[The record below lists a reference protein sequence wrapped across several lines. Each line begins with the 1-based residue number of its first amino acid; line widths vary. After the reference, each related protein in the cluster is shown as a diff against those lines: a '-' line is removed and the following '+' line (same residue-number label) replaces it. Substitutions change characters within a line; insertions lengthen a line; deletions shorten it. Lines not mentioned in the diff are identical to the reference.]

1 MDDVAGREDTAM
13 VGVDVLGLVTS
24 GMYIDPL
31 TVYREYVQNAV
42 DAIQSA
48 GIGSDGLV
56 EISILARERR
66 VAIRDNGPG
75 LSLPEAER
83 VLVPIAKSEKRG
95 RGLRGFRG
103 VGRLAGLAFAE
114 AITFLTRSGA
124 DEPVVR
130 VVWDG
135 GKLNTGVESGDRL
148 ANVVGR
154 AVSVDTVDG
163 EGYPPHFFEAR
174 LDGVSRH
181 AAGSIMNRNA
191 VRRYIGEVCPV
202 PFSGDFRHAARILAP
217 FETADRPFTVDVRL
231 DGEDASIERPHG
243 CSVKISEQEGQ
254 DIVEIEEIRITG
266 VGARECAAIGWI
278 AHTPYRGAIAKTCGV
293 RGIRAR
299 IGNMQIG
306 GENVFEHLFSE
317 DRFNRW
323 CMVEIHVLD
332 PAIVP
337 NARRDYFE
345 PGVHLRNLE
354 NQLGAVCR
362 RLEKRCRTASKER
375 LTERRLGEFL
385 EKAEGTLE
393 LVSSGYLDTATARKL
408 IKTKILET
416 TDWSERRST
425 FAGDETLTATLN
437 EVAERLNSMEARVG
451 TREIPGVGMTDV
463 HVYREVFGV
472 LAEILDRP
480 ELAKHTIE
488 TVLGRIQERRAG
500 AVRSMLSETRSEAG
514 RSGTA

>member
-42 DAIQSA
+42 DAIQGA

-56 EISILARERR
+56 EISILAHEGR

-114 AITFLTRSGA
+114 AVTFLTRSGA

-148 ANVVGR
+148 ASVVGR

-163 EGYPPHFFEAR
+163 EGYPPRFFEAR
-174 LDGVSRH
+174 LDGVTRH

-202 PFSGDFRHAARILAP
+202 PFSEEFRHATRILAS
-217 FETADRPFTVDVRL
+217 FETADSPFTVDIRL
-231 DGEDASIERPHG
+231 DGEDASVERPHG
-243 CSVKISEQEGQ
+243 CNVKISEQESQ
-254 DIVEIEEIRITG
+254 EIVESEEIRIAG

-278 AHTPYRGAIAKTCGV
+278 AHTPYRGAIAKTCGM

-299 IGNMQIG
+299 VGNMQIG

-323 CMVEIHVLD
+323 CMAEVHVLD
-332 PAIVP
+332 PAIIP

-385 EKAEGTLE
+385 EQAEGTLE
-393 LVSSGYLDTATARKL
+393 LVSSGYLDAVTARKL
-408 IKTKILET
+408 IKDKILEAA
-416 TDWSERRST
+416 DWNERRST
-425 FAGDETLTATLN
+425 FAGDEDLAAALN
-437 EVAERLNSMEARVG
+437 GVADRLSNMNAHVG
-451 TREIPGVGMTDV
+451 TRKIPGVGMAEAQ
-463 HVYREVFGV
+463 VYREVFGV
-472 LAEILDRP
+472 LAELLGRP

-488 TVLGRIQERRAG
+488 TVLGRMQDRHAR
-500 AVRSMLSETRSEAG
+500 AVRPVLSKAR
-514 RSGTA
+514 

>member
-1 MDDVAGREDTAM
+1 MDDVEGREDAAM
-13 VGVDVLGLVTS
+13 VGVDVLGVVTS

-42 DAIQSA
+42 DAIQGA
-48 GIGSDGLV
+48 GIGSGGLV
-56 EISILARERR
+56 EISILAREGR

-83 VLVPIAKSEKRG
+83 ALVPIAKSEKRG

-114 AITFLTRSGA
+114 AVTFLTRSGA

-135 GKLNTGVESGDRL
+135 GKLNTGIESGDRL

-163 EGYPPHFFEAR
+163 EGHPPRFFEAR

-181 AAGSIMNRNA
+181 AAGSMMNRDA

-202 PFSGDFRHAARILAP
+202 PFAGDFRHAARILAP

-231 DGEDASIERPHG
+231 DGEDARVERPHG
-243 CSVKISEQEGQ
+243 CGVKLSEQESQ
-254 DIVEIEEIRITG
+254 EIVEIEEIRIAG
-266 VGARECAAIGWI
+266 VGARECAALGWI

-293 RGIRAR
+293 RGVRAR
-299 IGNMQIG
+299 VGNMQIG

-323 CMVEIHVLD
+323 CMAEVHVLD

-385 EKAEGTLE
+385 ERAEGTLD
-393 LVSSGYLDTATARKL
+393 LVSSGYLDTVTAQKL
-408 IKTKILET
+408 IEDKILEAAG
-416 TDWSERRST
+416 WNEKRST
-425 FAGDETLTATLN
+425 LAGGEALTAALN
-437 EVAERLNSMEARVG
+437 EVADRLNDVDTHVE
-451 TREIPGVGMTDV
+451 TRKIPGVGMAEE
-463 HVYREVFGV
+463 HVYREAFGV
-472 LAEILDRP
+472 LTEILDRP
-480 ELAKHTIE
+480 ELAKRTIE
-488 TVLGRIQERRAG
+488 AIVGRMQERRAR
-500 AVRSMLSETRSEAG
+500 AVRPVLSKAR
-514 RSGTA
+514 